1 MIPSVPFRELYFLDG
16 LRRFRREALDL
27 PLVYVGGVIS
37 RANADEVLDREGFD
51 FVQMGRAFAQRGRIL

>member
-1 MIPSVPFRELYFLDG
+1 MALAVSR
-16 LRRFRREALDL
+16 ALDL

-51 FVQMGRAFAQRGRIL
+51 FVQMGRVLLATSRIL